1 MQNDLAPIVLFVYNR
16 PWHTKQT
23 LDALMQN
30 ELADQSV
37 LYIFA
42 DGAKENA
49 TDDQLNKIKEV
60 RQVIRARKWCKE
72 VHIIESDLNKG
83 LANSVISG
91 VTKIVNEYE
100 KIIVLEDDL
109 ITSKKFLCYMNEALS
124 LFYNYEKVMQ
134 VTGFF
139 FPINIRHT
147 NSAFFITFISSWGWG
162 TWKRAWQYF
171 DPNAFG
177 YEELKKNKVLS
188 KRFNLNGAFPYTDMI
203 QDQMDFKSVDS
214 WAIRWWWT
222 VFQKEGVTLFPD
234 KTFIENIGYG
244 IEGTHTKAENVY
256 ATGDLDNQYY
266 IKNFPISDNPD
277 NFYTSQMQKYLSSKH
292 GINKLARSNNFLN
305 IAKKIRHRLSGN
317 RLIFKKKGIV
327 E

>member
-1 MQNDLAPIVLFVYNR
+1 MKNLAPIVLFVYNR
-16 PWHTKQT
+16 PWHTEQT

-109 ITSKKFLCYMNEALS
+109 ITSKKFLKFMNEGLQRFE
-124 LFYNYEKVMQ
+124 LEEKVMQ
-134 VTGFF
+134 ISGFF
-139 FPINIRHT
+139 FPVKINQK
-147 NSAFFITFISSWGWG
+147 NSCFFLRITSSWGWA
-162 TWKRAWQYF
+162 TWKRSWAKF
-171 DPNAFG
+171 DPFAKG
-177 YEELKKNKVLS
+177 YEVLNHDAALADKFDLDGS
-188 KRFNLNGAFPYTDMI
+188 FPYTVMMF
-203 QDQMDFKSVDS
+203 QQMEFKTIDS
-214 WAIRWWWT
+214 WAIRWYWCL
-222 VFQKEGVTLFPD
+222 FKQDGLTLFPD
-234 KTFIENIGYG
+234 KSMVNNIGYG
-244 IEGTHTKAENVY
+244 MDGTHTHGSNPFHLHLLKATEDIKKFPKRLEENR
-256 ATGDLDNQYY
+256 YY
-266 IKNFPISDNPD
+266 FKIVTAYLRNINTPKRGFSIRQKVMNVKKRF
-277 NFYTSQMQKYLSSKH
+277 SQV
-292 GINKLARSNNFLN
+292 LN
-305 IAKKIRHRLSGN
+305 HQML
-317 RLIFKKKGIV
+317 
-327 E
+327 